1 MGVALGIE
9 LAYVPRMST
18 DEAQSAQ
25 PRNTEAESLFKQ
37 FLISL
42 GVDVTRS
49 DLVDT
54 PKRVVQ
60 MYEELLTPV
69 PFEPTK
75 FLNDGD
81 YDSLVV
87 VKDIPFYSMCEHHL
101 APFFGN
107 AHVAYLPNGH
117 VIGLS
122 KLARFIETRARAL
135 QVQERMTAQ
144 VASDIEAA
152 LHPRAVG
159 VIVEARHMCVEMRG
173 VKKPGTVTR
182 TSIMRGELR
191 TNPSLKAEFLE
202 ALR

>member
-1 MGVALGIE
+1 
-9 LAYVPRMST
+9 MST